1 MMIDDESYK
10 DMKNKNWF
18 MRTFF
23 KSYLE
28 KTAKEQFT
36 KKIVSD
42 NMDWLETDTLHLRK
56 KK

>member
-42 NMDWLETDTLHLRK
+42 NMDWIETDTLHLRK